1 MSDLATLAGLPD
13 VRSVVLG
20 DLAGSFLD
28 AVRQPDGE
36 AIAAVMG
43 FVASA
48 FAQAGDELGLGPL
61 RRITAASDARGCVVA
76 VRGDRVVTASVEP
89 GKAVA
94 GVERVL
100 DGPTQGRV

>member
-1 MSDLATLAGLPD
+1 MSDLATLADLPD

-28 AVRQPDGE
+28 AVREPDGE

-48 FAQAGDELGLGPL
+48 LAEAGEELGLGPL
-61 RRITAASDARGCVVA
+61 RRITAAGDARGCVVA
-76 VRGDRVVTASVEP
+76 VQGSQVVTARVEP

-94 GVERVL
+94 AVERVL
-100 DGPTQGRV
+100 DGPPRGRV